1 MTLEKL
7 QLIATA
13 TIAPHFKVRWL
24 EFWNSRVHSRQA
36 VHFPAKGFI
45 DKDLE
50 SWLNKAS
57 FWAGV
62 SIRIPL
68 GTFTFI
74 INHDCPSNLS
84 ST

>member
-1 MTLEKL
+1 MKLEKL

-13 TIAPHFKVRWL
+13 IAAPHFKVRWL
-24 EFWNSRVHSRQA
+24 EFWNSRVYSRQA
-36 VHFPAKGFI
+36 VLFPAKGFT

-57 FWAGV
+57 FWAGI
-62 SIRIPL
+62 SIWIPL

-74 INHDCPSNLS
+74 INHDCLSNLS

>member
-13 TIAPHFKVRWL
+13 TAAPHFKVRWL
-24 EFWNSRVHSRQA
+24 EFWNSGIHSRQA
-36 VHFPAKGFI
+36 VHFPTKGFT

-57 FWAGV
+57 FWAGI
-62 SIRIPL
+62 SIRNP
-68 GTFTFI
+68 
-74 INHDCPSNLS
+74 
-84 ST
+84 

>member
-7 QLIATA
+7 QFIAMATA
-13 TIAPHFKVRWL
+13 TPHFKVRWL
-24 EFWNSRVHSRQA
+24 EFWNSGAHSRQA
-36 VHFPAKGFI
+36 VHFPAKGFT

-50 SWLNKAS
+50 SWLNKVS
-57 FWAGV
+57 FWVGV

-74 INHDCPSNLS
+74 INHDCRSNLN